1 MLLPILNYNLTW
13 KLQTS
18 HGNVPYVSVKRW
30 RRSCYQNVILMKDVR
45 ALKDSLENL
54 TCILSKNSFIENLRQ
69 NLCSKLSPVR
79 EIRDTINK

>member
-1 MLLPILNYNLTW
+1 MLLPILNYNFTW

-30 RRSCYQNVILMKDVR
+30 RRSCHQNVILMKDVR
-45 ALKDSLENL
+45 ALKDSLFYQK
-54 TCILSKNSFIENLRQ
+54 IQKIENLRQ

-79 EIRDTINK
+79 EILDTINK